1 MNALRTITVTA
12 LGLGV
17 LALAAPRT
25 VAAQTS
31 PEKNLVEVAAAAGS
45 FETLL
50 AAAGAADLVATLES
64 DGPFTLFAPTDDAF
78 AALPVGTVEALLE
91 PENREKLRSILLYH
105 VVPGRVTAG
114 EVVKLESAKTALGP
128 AVDIEVDEDGQVR
141 VAGARVVTADIHASN
156 GVIHVIDAVILPP
169 EK

>member
-1 MNALRTITVTA
+1 MNVSRTITVTA

-25 VAAQTS
+25 VRAQTS
-31 PEKNLVEVAAAAGS
+31 PEQNLVEVAAAAGS

-50 AAAGAADLVATLES
+50 AAAGAADLVTTLES

-78 AALPVGTVEALLE
+78 AALPEGTVGALLE
-91 PENREKLRSILLYH
+91 PGNRQKLRSILLYH
-105 VVPGRVTAG
+105 VVPGRVTASD
-114 EVVKLESAKTALGP
+114 VVKLESAETALGS

-141 VAGARVVTADIHASN
+141 VAGARVVTADIPASN